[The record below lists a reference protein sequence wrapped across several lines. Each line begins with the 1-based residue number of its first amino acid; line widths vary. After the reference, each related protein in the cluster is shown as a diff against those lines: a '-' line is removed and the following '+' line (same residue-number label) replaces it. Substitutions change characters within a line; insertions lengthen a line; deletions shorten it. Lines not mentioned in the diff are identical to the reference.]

1 MTLYAD
7 IIIDISLGKLD
18 QTFQY
23 RIPDELAETLE
34 PGDVVE
40 IPFGRGD
47 RITKGY
53 VLRISPTPA
62 CPPEKMKTIRQRVT
76 SIGGAESKLTAL
88 ALWMRDYYG
97 STTVQA
103 LRTVLPFR
111 SSAPR
116 KKKKRVALLLDPD
129 EAKIRLEELRKKHQ
143 TARARLLEALI
154 EDPVLPQEAVTGT
167 LRITQPV
174 LRSMEEMGIIRCE
187 SEQVFRTPAVLE
199 QLREEMQSTDKA
211 NSQLLTQ
218 SDLAINAEK
227 PADERDFVWKEKVS
241 TSLTAENGMHD
252 SVTGFILT
260 AEQQKVVDAICGDW
274 DSSPYGPDP
283 VDRSD
288 DSANQAQ
295 DREQAQKQDQADG
308 GDAGTCSEF
317 LIHGVTGSGKTAV
330 YMELIAKTIARGQQ
344 AILLIPEISLTYQNV
359 VRFYHAFG
367 DRISILH
374 SRLSQAERYDQFER
388 AKAGDIDVMIGP
400 RSALFTPFEHL
411 GLIIIDE
418 EHEPSYKSETMPRYD
433 AREVARKRAALEG
446 ATLVLGSATPSLES
460 YYVATQGVSRLLKME
475 HRATG
480 SQLAAVSVVDMRKEL
495 RDGNSS
501 ILSRPLV
508 EKMHAV
514 LEQGQQSMLFLNRRG
529 YAGFYSC
536 RSCGHVVKCP
546 HCDVS
551 LSLHRGSAPSHRSGA
566 DRAVDAENASRF
578 TGARGSAQGG
588 RLICHYCGYEEPV
601 MSKCPKCGSPFI
613 GGFKA
618 GTQQIETVVAAAFP
632 GARILRMDAD
642 TTRGKDGHA
651 EILRAFGR
659 HEADILI
666 GTQMIVKGH
675 DFPQV
680 ALVGALAA
688 DLSLNSSD
696 FRAAERTYQLLA
708 QAAGRAGRGEVPGE
722 VVIQTYRP
730 EHYAISCA
738 AAQTYEPF
746 YEQEIEYRSL
756 SGYPPVGSL
765 MSVHCASG
773 DKERLTQAVSYLA
786 RFAKGLA
793 EKYHAVMMGP
803 ADEAIAK
810 VNDIYR
816 MVFYI
821 RHKDEKALTSMK
833 NYMEQY
839 IGMNSGFSNININF
853 ER

>member
-23 RIPDELAETLE
+23 RIPEELADALE

-40 IPFGRGD
+40 VPFGRGD
-47 RITKGY
+47 RPAKGY
-53 VLRISPTPA
+53 VMQISPVPA
-62 CPPEKMKTIRQRVT
+62 CAPEKIKTIRQRVT
-76 SIGGAESKLTAL
+76 GIGGAESKLTAL

-111 SSAPR
+111 SSAPQ
-116 KKKKRVALLLDPD
+116 KKKKRVVLLLDSD
-129 EAKIRLEELRKKHQ
+129 EAALKLAEFRKKHQ
-143 TARARLLEALI
+143 TARARLLEALT

-174 LRSMEEMGIIRCE
+174 LRTMEEMGIIRCE
-187 SEQVFRTPAVLE
+187 SEQVYRTPAVLR
-199 QLREEMQSTDKA
+199 QLREETENREKNTDCDTLQSE
-211 NSQLLTQ
+211 
-218 SDLAINAEK
+218 NADTHLQDGS
-227 PADERDFVWKEKVS
+227 ADA
-241 TSLTAENGMHD
+241 LGNGEIGRTE
-252 SVTGFILT
+252 SVTGFLLT
-260 AEQQKVVDAICGDW
+260 EEQQNAVDTICGN
-274 DSSPYGPDP
+274 SG
-283 VDRSD
+283 
-288 DSANQAQ
+288 
-295 DREQAQKQDQADG
+295 
-308 GDAGTCSEF
+308 SEF

-330 YMELIAKTIARGQQ
+330 YMELIAKTISRGQQ

-460 YYVATQGVSRLLKME
+460 YYGAVHGQSRLLKME

-480 SQLAAVSVVDMRKEL
+480 SRLAEVSVVDMRKEL

-501 ILSRPLV
+501 ILSRHLV
-508 EKMHAV
+508 EKMRAV
-514 LEQGQQSMLFLNRRG
+514 LEQGQQCMLFLNRRG

-551 LSLHRGSAPSHRSGA
+551 LSLH
-566 DRAVDAENASRF
+566 V
-578 TGARGSAQGG
+578 GG

-601 MSKCPKCGSPFI
+601 MKKCPKCGSPFI

-618 GTQQIETVVAAAFP
+618 GTQQIETVVAGVFP
-632 GARILRMDAD
+632 QAGILRMDAD

-680 ALVGALAA
+680 ALVGVLAA

-696 FRAAERTYQLLA
+696 FRAAERTYQLLV
-708 QAAGRAGRGEVPGE
+708 QAAGRAGRGEIPGE

-730 EHYAISCA
+730 DHYAITCA

-765 MSVHCASG
+765 MSVHCASA

-786 RFAKGLA
+786 QFARNLT

-821 RHKDEKALTSMK
+821 RHKDEKALTTMK